1 MLPNRQDVKKLL
13 KQAQILRPPVSVE
26 KIAEHLGL
34 DIRYA
39 PFEGDL
45 SGALVRTK
53 DESYIGVNSY
63 HHSNRQRF
71 TIAHEIAHFI
81 LHKGL
86 RVHVD
91 KEFWVNWR
99 DDELSKAVKWQEIQA
114 NQWAAEL
121 LMPTEFVLRD
131 INKLKR
137 LDKRAMQSLSKRY
150 KVSPKAMQIKLENLG
165 LVIPE

>member
-1 MLPNRQDVKKLL
+1 MPSLKQDVKKLL
-13 KQAQILRPPVSVE
+13 KQAQVTKPPVPVE
-26 KIAEHLGL
+26 RIAEHLGL
-34 DIRYA
+34 DVRYA

-45 SGALVRTK
+45 SGALVRT
-53 DESYIGVNSY
+53 DGEAYIGVNSF

-86 RVHVD
+86 RVHID

-99 DDELSKAVKWQEIQA
+99 DEELSKAVKWQEIEA
-114 NQWAAEL
+114 NKYAAEL
-121 LMPTEFVLRD
+121 LMPTDFVIRD

-137 LDKRAMQSLSKRY
+137 LDKQAMQILAKRY
-150 KVSPKAMQIKLENLG
+150 KVSPQAMQITLGNLG

>member
-1 MLPNRQDVKKLL
+1 MLPNKQDVRKLL